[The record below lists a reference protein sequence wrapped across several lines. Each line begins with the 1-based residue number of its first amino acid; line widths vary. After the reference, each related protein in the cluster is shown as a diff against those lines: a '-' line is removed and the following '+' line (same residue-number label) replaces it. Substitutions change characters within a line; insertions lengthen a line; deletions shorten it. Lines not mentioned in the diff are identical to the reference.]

1 MGLITKVVRVKW
13 TASTR
18 DYYENLGYEFTGY
31 FKEFEVDVKDLKS
44 MSSVKLEFECDNE
57 ECRRKFER
65 SNRSYLRGKREDG
78 KVYCCECAKNRS
90 AETQRKNKAKSSKTF
105 KQWCIENNRKD
116 VLNRWDYELNELLC
130 AFHFSLFTAFLL
142 TKIVCSNRIVNP
154 KRQGKALK
162 YVTN

>member
-1 MGLITKVVRVKW
+1 MNKIIAIVGMCGSGKSIATE
-13 TASTR
+13 
-18 DYYENLGYEFTGY
+18 YYEKLGYEFTGY

-78 KVYCCECAKNRS
+78 KVYCCECAKKRS

-105 KQWCIENNRKD
+105 EQWCIENNRKD
-116 VLNRWDYELNELLC
+116 VLL
-130 AFHFSLFTAFLL
+130 
-142 TKIVCSNRIVNP
+142 
-154 KRQGKALK
+154 
-162 YVTN
+162 